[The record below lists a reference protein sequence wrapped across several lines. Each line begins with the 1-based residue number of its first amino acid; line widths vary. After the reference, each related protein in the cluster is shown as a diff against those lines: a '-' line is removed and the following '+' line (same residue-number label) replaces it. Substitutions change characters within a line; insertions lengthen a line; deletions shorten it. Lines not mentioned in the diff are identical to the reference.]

1 VRVVGVAEEGDGLT
15 PEQANTIMAEWKQVL
30 REEFGE
36 DLSRVNEIR
45 FRLTRVLKE
54 FNRYQSKWLAKLV
67 LFTCGYSIA
76 CEEGQKYAIYEAW
89 VTERNTKDIVAK
101 VRFDY
106 DLSRDVKRIVEVAEV
121 SDDYVLSLHEVYDFL
136 ALALKLAHVF
146 YTASPAR
153 PTITSHPTTTR
164 RVITVATLEDVMER
178 KQVLSERF
186 TGDERRR
193 INELRFKLTRVL
205 REFNRQQRRWL
216 AWLEVEHCFLCKER
230 KIVFYDVWVI
240 ARDTEERIA
249 RITLDYNLTEGVKRF
264 LSING
269 VLDGYVLGFNE
280 FCDVLA
286 LALKLIHAF
295 QTQP

>member
-1 VRVVGVAEEGDGLT
+1 MAEEGDGLT
-15 PEQANTIMAEWKQVL
+15 PEQANAIMAEWKQVL

-45 FRLTRVLKE
+45 FRLTDVLKE
-54 FNRYQSKWLAKLV
+54 FNRYQSKWLARLE
-67 LFTCGYSIA
+67 LFTCGYTIA
-76 CEEGQKYAIYEAW
+76 CEEGQKYANYEVW

-101 VRFDY
+101 ARFDY
-106 DLSRDVKRIVEVAEV
+106 DLSRDVKGIVEVAEV

-136 ALALKLAHVF
+136 ALALKLVHAF

-153 PTITSHPTTTR
+153 PTVAQTTTR
-164 RVITVATLEDVMER
+164 RVITVTTPEDVIER
-178 KQVLSERF
+178 KRVLRERF
-186 TGDERRR
+186 TGDESRR
-193 INELRFKLTRVL
+193 INELRFKLTRVI
-205 REFNRQQRRWL
+205 REFNRQQGRWL
-216 AWLEVEHCFLCKER
+216 AWLEVEHCFLCKEH

-240 ARDTEERIA
+240 ARDTGERVA

-269 VLDGYVLGFNE
+269 ALDGYVLGFNE

-286 LALKLIHAF
+286 LALRLIHAF